1 MLSAEINVI
10 LGYLC
15 ERNHIGIILK
25 IKQIKLDNSQ
35 NILNDTFS
43 QYLPKILGISARLII
58 FLLFVFSARL
68 NI

>member
-10 LGYLC
+10 LSYLC
-15 ERNHIGIILK
+15 ERNHIGIILNF
-25 IKQIKLDNSQ
+25 KQIKLDNSQ

-43 QYLPKILGISARLII
+43 QCLPKILGISARLII